1 MILPIFYKFPKLT
14 AKRIGE
20 MMNNV
25 GPDLAQASP
34 RKGKSA
40 HASEFYFAEKSL
52 TI

>member
-14 AKRIGE
+14 AKRKGE

-25 GPDLAQASP
+25 GPDLAQGNP

-40 HASEFYFAEKSL
+40 HAREFCFAQKSL
-52 TI
+52 AI